1 MRKEKASVMLKHKT
15 VMLKQK
21 TVMLKQKNVMLNLF
35 QHLKKRSRTKFG
47 MTVYKLGMTVLFT
60 FFLSYTLAAQS
71 VPGSYYDFV
80 DATKDL
86 PAGHDKTS
94 LIIYRPDNVG
104 VLNDIRC
111 FLRIQDEAG
120 QDITYDTSHI
130 TATYEWMSTPDII
143 RNYKHTYFLSGGMAM
158 HLKLKKGRYKISLYT
173 PVDQQNNFIYP
184 ESGEEARTALQS
196 GVVEYS
202 HPQTF
207 QWESNVFE
215 YNTENPTKVI
225 FVTPTRN
232 DNGFYNGGWVIDY
245 RDGRRP

>member
-1 MRKEKASVMLKHKT
+1 MRKMKT
-15 VMLKQK
+15 
-21 TVMLKQKNVMLNLF
+21 NAMLNLI
-35 QHLKKRSRTKFG
+35 QHLFNRSRNKFG
-47 MTVYKLGMTVLFT
+47 MTHHKLGMTANKLRITTFILF
-60 FFLSYTLAAQS
+60 LIIVPLAAQP
-71 VPGSYYDFV
+71 VPGSYYDFI

-94 LIIYRPDNVG
+94 LIIYRPDNLG

-120 QDITYDTSHI
+120 KDITYDSSRI

-173 PVDQQNNFIYP
+173 PVDQQNNFVYP

-196 GVVEYS
+196 GVAEYS
-202 HPQTF
+202 QPQAF
-207 QWESNVFE
+207 QWESNIFE

-232 DNGFYNGGWVIDY
+232 ENGFYNGGWIIDY
-245 RDGRRP
+245 RDGRKS

>member
-1 MRKEKASVMLKHKT
+1 MRKEEASIMLKQKNVIMKHKT

-21 TVMLKQKNVMLNLF
+21 TVMLNLF

-47 MTVYKLGMTVLFT
+47 MTVHKLGMTVLFT
-60 FFLSYTLAAQS
+60 FFLSYTLAAQP

-104 VLNDIRC
+104 VLSDIRC

-173 PVDQQNNFIYP
+173 PVNQQNNFVYP

-232 DNGFYNGGWVIDY
+232 DNGFYNGGWIIDY
-245 RDGRRP
+245 RDGRKP

>member
-1 MRKEKASVMLKHKT
+1 MRKEEAFIMLKQKN

-21 TVMLKQKNVMLNLF
+21 TVMLNLF

-47 MTVYKLGMTVLFT
+47 MTVHKLEMTVLFT
-60 FFLSYTLAAQS
+60 FFLSYTLAAQP

-130 TATYEWMSTPDII
+130 TATYEWLSTPDVI

-173 PVDQQNNFIYP
+173 PVDQQNNFVYP

-202 HPQTF
+202 QPQAF

-245 RDGRRP
+245 KDGRKP

>member
-1 MRKEKASVMLKHKT
+1 MRKA
-15 VMLKQK
+15 
-21 TVMLKQKNVMLNLF
+21 F
-35 QHLKKRSRTKFG
+35 
-47 MTVYKLGMTVLFT
+47 
-60 FFLSYTLAAQS
+60 FFLFIITFPLFAQP
-71 VPGSYYDFV
+71 VPGSYYDFL

-111 FLRIQDEAG
+111 FLRILNDDGE
-120 QDITYDTSHI
+120 DITYNTSSI

-143 RNYKHTYFLSGGMAM
+143 HNYKHTYFLSGGMAM

-184 ESGEEARTALQS
+184 ESGEEARNALQS

-202 HPQTF
+202 QPQAF
-207 QWESNVFE
+207 QWESNIFE

-225 FVTPTRN
+225 FITPTRN

-245 RDGRRP
+245 KNGRRP

>member
-1 MRKEKASVMLKHKT
+1 MKRL
-15 VMLKQK
+15 QG
-21 TVMLKQKNVMLNLF
+21 VMLNLF
-35 QHLKKRSRTKFG
+35 QHLCMKPRNKFG
-47 MTVYKLGMTVLFT
+47 VTTILLFFT
-60 FFLSYTLAAQS
+60 FSPLAAQP

-94 LIIYRPDNVG
+94 LIIYRPDNIG

-111 FLRIQDEAG
+111 FLRLQDEEG
-120 QDITYDTSHI
+120 KDVTYDTTTV
-130 TATYEWMSTPDII
+130 TATYEWLSTPDII

-173 PVDQQNNFIYP
+173 PTDQQNNFTYA
-184 ESGEEARTALQS
+184 EADAK
-196 GVVEYS
+196 
-202 HPQTF
+202 PF

-225 FVTPTRN
+225 FVYPTRN
-232 DNGFYNGGWVIDY
+232 DNGFYNGGWIIDY
-245 RDGRRP
+245 KTH

>member
-1 MRKEKASVMLKHKT
+1 MRKKP
-15 VMLKQK
+15 Q
-21 TVMLKQKNVMLNLF
+21 NVMLNLF
-35 QHLKKRSRTKFG
+35 QHLLKRPRNKFG
-47 MTVYKLGMTVLFT
+47 VTAIVLLLA
-60 FFLSYTLAAQS
+60 FLPLTAQP
-71 VPGSYYDFV
+71 VPGSYYDFI
-80 DATKDL
+80 DATKDM
-86 PAGHDKTS
+86 PAGHDKQS
-94 LIIYRPDNVG
+94 LIIYRKDNIG

-111 FLRIQDEAG
+111 FLRLEDEEG
-120 QDITYDTSHI
+120 NDVTYTAC

-173 PVDQQNNFIYP
+173 PVDQQNNFVYA
-184 ESGEEARTALQS
+184 EADAK
-196 GVVEYS
+196 
-202 HPQTF
+202 PF

-245 RDGRRP
+245 RDGRKP

>member
-1 MRKEKASVMLKHKT
+1 MRRKMKL
-15 VMLKQK
+15 LP
-21 TVMLKQKNVMLNLF
+21 L
-35 QHLKKRSRTKFG
+35 RSIDDWRLT
-47 MTVYKLGMTVLFT
+47 KLGVTVFFT
-60 FFLSYTLAAQS
+60 FFLFSTLVAQP
-71 VPGSYYDFV
+71 VPGSYYDFI
-80 DATKDL
+80 DATKAL

-111 FLRIQDEAG
+111 FLRIENEAG
-120 QDITYDTSHI
+120 EDVTCDKKTI
-130 TATYEWMSTPDII
+130 TATYEWISIPNRTN
-143 RNYKHTYFLSGGMAM
+143 NYKKKYYLSGGMAM

-173 PVDQQNNFIYP
+173 PVDQQNNFVYP

-202 HPQTF
+202 QTHSF
-207 QWESNVFE
+207 QWESNIFE
-215 YNTENPTKVI
+215 YNTENPTRVI

-245 RDGRRP
+245 KDNNRP

>member
-1 MRKEKASVMLKHKT
+1 MTNKSAGCLRFSKAP
-15 VMLKQK
+15 
-21 TVMLKQKNVMLNLF
+21 LF
-35 QHLKKRSRTKFG
+35 FIL
-47 MTVYKLGMTVLFT
+47 MILLLGSLG
-60 FFLSYTLAAQS
+60 AQP
-71 VPGSYYDFV
+71 VQGSYYDFI

-111 FLRIQDEAG
+111 FLRIQDEEG
-120 QDITYDTSHI
+120 KDITYDSKSI

-143 RNYKHTYFLSGGMAM
+143 RNYKHTYFLSGGMTM
-158 HLKLKKGRYKISLYT
+158 HLRLKKGRYKISLYT
-173 PVDQQNNFIYP
+173 PVDQQNNFVYP
-184 ESGEEARTALQS
+184 ESGQEARTALES
-196 GVVEYS
+196 GKVEYS
-202 HPQTF
+202 EPQAF

-245 RDGRRP
+245 KNNRKS

>member
-1 MRKEKASVMLKHKT
+1 MRRMR
-15 VMLKQK
+15 
-21 TVMLKQKNVMLNLF
+21 
-35 QHLKKRSRTKFG
+35 RSRNKFG
-47 MTVYKLGMTVLFT
+47 MTVVKAGVTVAVLFLL
-60 FFLSYTLAAQS
+60 FSTLCAQPL
-71 VPGSYYDFV
+71 PGSYQDFTE
-80 DATKDL
+80 ATKDL

-94 LIIYRPDNVG
+94 LIIYRPDNIG

-120 QDITYDTSHI
+120 QDITYDSSRI

-173 PVDQQNNFIYP
+173 PLDQQNNFTYA
-184 ESGEEARTALQS
+184 EADAKPL
-196 GVVEYS
+196 
-202 HPQTF
+202 

-215 YNTENPTKVI
+215 YDTENPTKVI

-245 RDGRRP
+245 KNRRKP

>member
-1 MRKEKASVMLKHKT
+1 MKRNMT
-15 VMLKQK
+15 I
-21 TVMLKQKNVMLNLF
+21 NVMLNLF
-35 QHLKKRSRTKFG
+35 QHLKTSFRFKFG
-47 MTVYKLGMTVLFT
+47 LTVFFSF
-60 FFLSYTLAAQS
+60 FFLSTLTSQP
-71 VPGSYYDFV
+71 VPGSYNDFI

-111 FLRIQDEAG
+111 FLRLEDEEG
-120 QDITYDTSHI
+120 NDVTYSTTAV
-130 TATYEWMSTPDII
+130 TATYEWVSIPD
-143 RNYKHTYFLSGGMAM
+143 RANNYKKKYYLSGGMAM

-173 PVDQQNNFIYP
+173 PVDQQNNFTYP
-184 ESGEEARTALQS
+184 QIET
-196 GVVEYS
+196 
-202 HPQTF
+202 PPF

-215 YNTENPTKVI
+215 YNTENPTRVI

-245 RDGRRP
+245 RDGQKS